1 MDHGDPQPLPVA
13 MVARVFRGGEGMHP
27 LSQFG
32 TEFRKVAGCCG
43 FAALL
48 LLSGLA
54 QPALAQEEDDEAMDQ
69 DQTVSM
75 TCDDG
80 TKLDAVFDETSVEV
94 TLADGSKVKL
104 PQKDDEKGFLYS
116 NGKSTLSGDDSS
128 AKWTEGKKS
137 PVTCHFDQQ
146 QQPTHFDE
154 PLTVDTAQLPK
165 DKANPDAQPQ
175 VNCYRFAGFMIKEV
189 DLGEVG
195 AESLAVAKPDAA
207 CERTAGKDDKPVKD
221 DIAGYFFGA
230 KGNLVFF
237 QASDG
242 YNGGLPFVVYDTKT
256 IKRLFDDSLVG
267 NDFES
272 LDVNGTTV
280 KATFGRVF
288 SADCS
293 LYKDPDGKCAAKV
306 KQETGLGAAD
316 APLPDCRAAYDAEK
330 QRTPKFAKEI
340 EDLPSVITYEAELD
354 FDGTQKTVKPLK
366 GETACN
372 VPT

>member
-1 MDHGDPQPLPVA
+1 MRRL
-13 MVARVFRGGEGMHP
+13 F
-27 LSQFG
+27 QFG
-32 TEFRKVAGCCG
+32 TEFRRLAGCCG
-43 FAALL
+43 FAAVLFAA
-48 LLSGLA
+48 GLA

-69 DQTVSM
+69 DQAVAM

-80 TKLDAVFDETSVEV
+80 TKLNAEFGETDVEI

-116 NGKSTLSGDDSS
+116 DGKSSLSGDDSS
-128 AKWTEGKKS
+128 AKWTQGKKA
-137 PVTCHFDQQ
+137 PVNCHFDEQ

-154 PLTVDTAQLPK
+154 PLTVDTAPLPK

-207 CERTAGKDDKPVKD
+207 CERAAGKDDKPVKD
-221 DIAGYFFGA
+221 DLAGYFFGA

-242 YNGGLPFVVYDTKT
+242 YNGGLPFVVFDTRT
-256 IKRLFDDSLVG
+256 MKRLFDDSLVG

-272 LDVNGTTV
+272 LDVNGLTV
-280 KATFGRVF
+280 KATFARVF

-293 LYKDPDGKCAAKV
+293 LYKDPDGSCAAKV
-306 KQETGLGAAD
+306 KQQTGLGGAD

-330 QRTPKFAKEI
+330 KRTPKYAKEI

-372 VPT
+372 VPA